1 MSFASASQ
9 ATAPIERS
17 WFVSDSLDRFEAE
30 RSDKPKPLGYV
41 PERGET
47 FSVVDGI
54 TLKEFEENFPIEAQ
68 PWSSRI
74 PAAIEKAEKLLDGK
88 VRYYDQDLTATEV
101 ALAKALWELY
111 PCNDGESHCCD
122 FEPATCQALRDFCTK
137 VESLD

>member
-1 MSFASASQ
+1 MSDFLPFPDKRDDIVLENTGGFAVTKDGQHYEWSN
-9 ATAPIERS
+9 
-17 WFVSDSLDRFEAE
+17 
-30 RSDKPKPLGYV
+30 DKEYAAVQKAMN
-41 PERGET
+41 E
-47 FSVVDGI
+47 S
-54 TLKEFEENFPIEAQ
+54 
-68 PWSSRI
+68 WSSRI